1 MEKDC
6 MRGLP
11 KSIWAMG
18 LVSLFMDV
26 SSEMVHSL
34 LPVFLITVLGSST
47 LVVGAIEGV
56 AEATALITKVFSG
69 VLSDW
74 LGKRKVLAVAGYGM
88 AMATKPLFAVAGSVG
103 LVFTARFLDRLGK
116 GIRGAPRDALIAD
129 VTQADSRGAAYG
141 LRQAMDSL
149 GACLGPLVA
158 MVIMLKWTG
167 GFRIVFWVAA
177 LPAALAVAVLV
188 AGVKEPAHL
197 SKKKRA
203 NPICRRDIGQ
213 LSMAY
218 WLVVLF
224 GSVFNLARYSEA
236 FLLLRAQS
244 VGMAPSFI
252 PAMLMLMNVVYA
264 LTVYPA
270 GRLSDRIGRKGLVT
284 GGLAVLIVA
293 DIILALAGTKI
304 QVAVGVA
311 FWGLHMGLTQGL
323 LAAMVA
329 DQAPAQLRGTAFGFF
344 NLAGGIA
351 LLAASVVAGWLWG
364 RFGAPVTFYSGA
376 AVALVALGIY
386 VVTPASASKT
396 DMQRNAVP
404 RAPKRD

>member
-1 MEKDC
+1 
-6 MRGLP
+6 
-11 KSIWAMG
+11 
-18 LVSLFMDV
+18 
-26 SSEMVHSL
+26 
-34 LPVFLITVLGSST
+34 
-47 LVVGAIEGV
+47 
-56 AEATALITKVFSG
+56 
-69 VLSDW
+69 
-74 LGKRKVLAVAGYGM
+74 
-88 AMATKPLFAVAGSVG
+88 
-103 LVFTARFLDRLGK
+103 
-116 GIRGAPRDALIAD
+116 
-129 VTQADSRGAAYG
+129 
-141 LRQAMDSL
+141 
-149 GACLGPLVA
+149 

-197 SKKKRA
+197 TKIKRA

-244 VGMAPSFI
+244 VGVTPSFI

-329 DQAPAQLRGTAFGFF
+329 DQAPAHLRGTAFGFF
-344 NLAGGIA
+344 NLAGGVA
-351 LLAASVVAGWLWG
+351 LLAASVLAGWLWG

-386 VVTPASASKT
+386 VVTPASASKA
-396 DMQRNAVP
+396 DMLRNAVP